1 MEVMTE
7 ALRGELHR
15 AVESAAAGDEVA
27 FGHIV
32 AAYHD
37 DMRRVC
43 RFITRDDSL
52 AEDAVQSAWTIAW
65 RKLGSLREPARLKP
79 WLVSVAAN
87 EAKSMP

>member
-37 DMRRVC
+37 RHGASVKNTGDRLPDDASVGFGRRCIECQIVEC
-43 RFITRDDSL
+43 
-52 AEDAVQSAWTIAW
+52 SASKTHPTLIE
-65 RKLGSLREPARLKP
+65 RKSN
-79 WLVSVAAN
+79 SF
-87 EAKSMP
+87 SFF